1 MTQGV
6 WNRPGVNARRIR
18 VEEKQSL
25 GLSLELKQL
34 EGNKKGSPQQFVYP
48 GNFLT
53 KVTEKLNLG

>member
-18 VEEKQSL
+18 VEEKKSL

-34 EGNKKGSPQQFVYP
+34 KGNKKMSQIQ
-48 GNFLT
+48 
-53 KVTEKLNLG
+53 EEEERE